1 MDKKTKHYN
10 ILTDEH
16 IYQLLDRDHY
26 IERLIVKII
35 RNKIRVGI
43 E

>member
-26 IERLIVKII
+26 RKIDC
-35 RNKIRVGI
+35 
-43 E
+43 